1 MSGWNGRAGSLCILI
16 LSVALSSGC
25 VATYPN
31 NESALPFSY
40 PLAHCDD
47 AARTAAA
54 DEAVKVD
61 AAPQRSRQNV
71 CVTPPDAPRTSLA
84 EADDEEKSRLET
96 QAFSDEE
103 RKLRDRLEQPFISA
117 QVGSAAL
124 GIALS
129 GGGSKAS
136 AFATGVLAGLSD
148 HGLLDQADFIS
159 SVSGGGYAAYFYYA
173 HRIFPRVR
181 PGNRPLASNED
192 LYRDCVALEPD
203 LVTENVRQQISRI
216 NHCARLELASKAA
229 QPAFKQQDI
238 RYQAYL
244 KCSQDMLRPG
254 VCDMRTTAGLD
265 TGISLSSVGGTLLT
279 FIPSWIPNAVFDW
292 GWSTSPSARSYKDGI
307 GLAFGATVANPTPY
321 EAETYQAR
329 TRRCGP
335 DAAPGD
341 MVFDCQRH
349 ALGPDA
355 LPMSFD
361 ELRTGLLKLRRQD
374 GKGLPFW
381 IINAAAPKNR
391 TSAAWL
397 TRGKDDNTNSDMF
410 EMTAVSHG
418 SGRYGYVSAS
428 PAIHDMS
435 VLDAVAASAA
445 FLDGAQLAYQSPL
458 ARTAAGVLLTTTNAD
473 WGLDIA
479 NYNVSTTRRTAY
491 RFLPFPLY
499 YLDGTL
505 FGTSA
510 TTPETK
516 DRERSVFIRLID
528 GGNAENLGV
537 YSLLKR
543 GARNVL
549 ISDAAQDAH
558 GVMDDLC
565 GLRRRL
571 LDTPAGV
578 LPRHLYVPGLEG
590 FQHHCASYRTTNWAY
605 NIYGWNS
612 KHPVLLGCIRTKPAS
627 DPATESCA
635 GLGDADVRL
644 FIVKPAIDLAHFVD
658 QQLAGG
664 KDGRR
669 ISACMVRGLPNQDPS
684 LINCDSAMFLRANDN
699 IDPGRCPLFPQHSTV
714 FATANSSAT
723 IFTAYRELARQY
735 VATVG
740 KMVGD
745 ITQGRP
751 GGIVEFEQVAREQLA
766 HQVRRAGNVCVP
778 FYGAPAVTQR

>member
-1 MSGWNGRAGSLCILI
+1 
-16 LSVALSSGC
+16 
-25 VATYPN
+25 
-31 NESALPFSY
+31 
-40 PLAHCDD
+40 
-47 AARTAAA
+47 
-54 DEAVKVD
+54 
-61 AAPQRSRQNV
+61 
-71 CVTPPDAPRTSLA
+71 
-84 EADDEEKSRLET
+84 
-96 QAFSDEE
+96 
-103 RKLRDRLEQPFISA
+103 
-117 QVGSAAL
+117 
-124 GIALS
+124 
-129 GGGSKAS
+129 
-136 AFATGVLAGLSD
+136 
-148 HGLLDQADFIS
+148 
-159 SVSGGGYAAYFYYA
+159 
-173 HRIFPRVR
+173 
-181 PGNRPLASNED
+181 
-192 LYRDCVALEPD
+192 
-203 LVTENVRQQISRI
+203 
-216 NHCARLELASKAA
+216 
-229 QPAFKQQDI
+229 
-238 RYQAYL
+238 
-244 KCSQDMLRPG
+244 MLRPG
-254 VCDMRTTAGLD
+254 VCTMRTTAGWD
-265 TGISLSSVGGTLLT
+265 SGISLASIGGTVLT

-307 GLAFGATVANPTPY
+307 GLAFGATVANPAPY
-321 EAETYQAR
+321 RAAAYQAR

-335 DAAPGD
+335 DVLPGE
-341 MVFDCQRH
+341 MVYDCRRH
-349 ALGPDA
+349 VLGPDA

-445 FLDGAQLAYQSPL
+445 FLDGAQLVYQGPL
-458 ARTAAGVLLTTTNAD
+458 TRTAAGVALTTFNAD

-479 NYNVSTTRRTAY
+479 NYNVSTARRTAY

-510 TTPETK
+510 STPETK

-664 KDGRR
+664 KGDRR

-699 IDPGRCPLFPQHSTV
+699 IAPGRCPLFPQHSTV

-735 VATVG
+735 VATVAN
-740 KMVGD
+740 MVRD

-766 HQVRRAGNVCVP
+766 HQVRRTGNVCVP